1 MQKPKGHIVIV
12 DDDAQLRALLEDYFQ
27 SEGYA
32 TTQFSLASEAL
43 AALTGKSAVPLNP
56 ANVDLVLSD
65 IKMPQMTGTDFA
77 SRLKR
82 AYPHIPVVLT
92 TAFGSIESAIEA
104 MRRGAYDYVVK
115 PFKLA
120 EVGVTVERAIE
131 YRRLHGENQVL
142 RKELKRTWHL
152 HSLIGKSAAMQR
164 VFDLVKRVSQARAN
178 VLITGESGTGKEM
191 VARAIH
197 ENGPRKDAPFVAI
210 NCAAIPENLLESE
223 LFGHAKG
230 SFTGANQRKVG
241 LFEEGNGGT
250 VFLDEIGDMD
260 LSLQAKLLRVLQ
272 DKSIR
277 PVGDTQSRSVDVRVI
292 AATNKDLPAE
302 ISAGRFREDLY
313 YRLSVIPFLIPPLR
327 ERLED
332 LPSLVEH
339 FIEKYSA
346 VNASPV
352 RSCSP
357 GAMKKLTHHHWP
369 GNVRELEN
377 LIERIIVLSTHETI
391 TEAEIPELQKT
402 DPELFFREAT
412 SDFPTVEQL
421 EQRYIQLVLQKT
433 GGRKDRAAD
442 ILGINRRTLYR
453 KEKEIESSGPTRMP
467 FPSTDLGQNLTH

>member
-1 MQKPKGHIVIV
+1 MYKPKGHIVIV
-12 DDDAQLRALLEDYFQ
+12 DDDAQLRALLEDYFR
-27 SEGYA
+27 SEGYE
-32 TTQFSLASEAL
+32 TTCFPVAPEAL
-43 AALTGKSAVPLNP
+43 AALSGKGPTPLEP
-56 ANVDLVLSD
+56 SHVDLVLSD

-77 SRLKR
+77 SKLKR
-82 AYPHIPVVLT
+82 VYPHIPVVLT

-104 MRRGAYDYVVK
+104 MRRGAYDYIVK

-142 RKELKRTWHL
+142 RKELKKSWHL
-152 HSLIGKSAAMQR
+152 DSLIGKSPAMQR
-164 VFDLVKRVSQARAN
+164 VFDLVRRVSQARAN

-197 ENGPRKDAPFVAI
+197 ENGPRKGAPFVAI

-230 SFTGANQRKVG
+230 SFTGASQRKIG

-260 LSLQAKLLRVLQ
+260 LALQAKLLRVMQ

-292 AATNKDLPAE
+292 AATNKDLPEE
-302 ISAGRFREDLY
+302 IKAGRFREDLY
-313 YRLSVIPFLIPPLR
+313 YRLSVIPFVIPPLR
-327 ERLED
+327 ERVED
-332 LPSLVEH
+332 IPLLVEH
-339 FIEKYSA
+339 FIEKYAA

-352 RSCSP
+352 RSCSQ
-357 GAMKKLTHHHWP
+357 GTMKKLTGYHWP

-377 LIERIIVLSTHETI
+377 LIERIIVLSTNETI
-391 TEAEIPELQKT
+391 TEAEIPELHQA
-402 DPELFFREAT
+402 DPEQFFKSAT
-412 SDFPTVEQL
+412 SDLPTVEEL
-421 EQRYIQLVLQKT
+421 EHRYIQLVLQKT

-453 KEKEIESSGPTRMP
+453 KEREMEAVAPC
-467 FPSTDLGQNLTH
+467 PSISENRVGQSQSI